1 MSSSSK
7 SASKKYITE
16 RKIIIPVPKAMPVS
30 IQRFLEEEL
39 KAEIE
44 EWEKWN
50 AAIKALKMVRQS
62 KKEKDARKS
71 PSKEKFKADTKEWKF
86 MIKQLRSELMQLKQK
101 KQGNL
106 AASFA
111 KTWQMRCLRLES

>member
-50 AAIKALKMVRQS
+50 AAIKKMMRQS

-71 PSKEKFKADTKEWKF
+71 PRKEKVDVKSEKVARKSPSKEKVKADTKEWKF
-86 MIKQLRSELMQLKQK
+86 MIKQLRSELMQLSQK
-101 KQGNL
+101 TRKLG
-106 AASFA
+106 
-111 KTWQMRCLRLES
+111 K

>member
-7 SASKKYITE
+7 SASKKYMTE
-16 RKIIIPVPKAMPVS
+16 RKIISPVPKAMPVS

-50 AAIKALKMVRQS
+50 AAIKAMNKMVRQS
-62 KKEKDARKS
+62 QKEKDARKS
-71 PSKEKFKADTKEWKF
+71 SSKEKVKADTKEWKF

-101 KQGNL
+101 TRKLGSLICEDL
-106 AASFA
+106 ANEV
-111 KTWQMRCLRLES
+111 LEA

>member
-1 MSSSSK
+1 
-7 SASKKYITE
+7 
-16 RKIIIPVPKAMPVS
+16 MPVS

-50 AAIKALKMVRQS
+50 AATKALKMVRQS

-71 PSKEKFKADTKEWKF
+71 SSKEKVKADTKEWKF

-101 KQGNL
+101 NKE
-106 AASFA
+106 
-111 KTWQMRCLRLES
+111 TWQPHLRRLGK